1 MYVSG
6 NGFAMLNL
14 ACLDKHV
21 QGFGNWKS
29 HSYLSHEVEVFF
41 IFVVFIIVATHLFN
55 HYNLS
60 CPECH

>member
-29 HSYLSHEVEVFF
+29 HSYLSHEVEAPF
-41 IFVVFIIVATHLFN
+41 IQSQLVKCLRFTALNETICN
-55 HYNLS
+55 HDMD
-60 CPECH
+60 